1 MVSESQDVLKTAR
14 SDLRHLVL
22 AQYAYFADHQSYA
35 ANLEVL
41 MAATEYRLSPG
52 NEADVTG
59 DPEGFTATVRRTQA
73 SGPPDRAMI
82 WIGDHAQRASRVL
95 GVIYCE

>member
-1 MVSESQDVLKTAR
+1 MVSESQDGLETAR

-35 ANLEVL
+35 ANLGEL

-52 NEADVTG
+52 NEGEVRG
-59 DPEGFTATVRRTQA
+59 DPEGFAATVRRAQA

>member
-1 MVSESQDVLKTAR
+1 MVSESQDGLETAR

-35 ANLEVL
+35 ANLGEL

-52 NEADVTG
+52 NEGEVRG
-59 DPEGFTATVRRTQA
+59 DPEGFAATGRRAQA